1 MTRQAVEAIIVPG
14 RGIGLDGTLPL
25 DPKSRVRKAAQL
37 LTSHPLSHVVMS
49 GRWTFLESQVPL
61 RTEASAMKDYAR
73 ILGVPESRIILEDRA
88 VDTIGNALF
97 TKTAVLVP
105 RGWRNL
111 IVVSSPDHLPRVEY
125 VFRHVLGPGYNLE
138 FMPSDNVLSGVD
150 YTDSVQ
156 RELRA
161 AQITREFFAGIQ
173 PGDHKGI
180 LKMLRDLHPG
190 YSEHPKYTV
199 EDLISKLT
207 KE

>member
-1 MTRQAVEAIIVPG
+1 MTRQAVDAIIVPG
-14 RGIGLDGTLPL
+14 RGVGLDGTLPP
-25 DPKSRVRKAAQL
+25 DPKSRVRKATQL

-49 GRWTFLESQVPL
+49 GRWTFMESQVPL
-61 RTEASAMKDYAR
+61 RTEASAMKEYAR
-73 ILGVPESRIILEDRA
+73 ILGVPQNRIIIEDHSI
-88 VDTIGNALF
+88 DTIGNALF

-125 VFRHVLGPGYNLE
+125 VFRHVLGPDYDLE
-138 FMPSDNVLSGVD
+138 FVPSDNVLSGED
-150 YTDSVQ
+150 YNESVR

-161 AQITREFFAGIQ
+161 TQITRELFEGTQ
-173 PGDHKGI
+173 PGDDKRI
-180 LKMLRDLHPG
+180 LQVLHDLHPG
-190 YSEHPKYTV
+190 YSAHAKYTV